1 MFHLILTSIPKSLRA
16 QTTRMFIIL
25 AIVFAALWA
34 FTASLP
40 MD

>member
-1 MFHLILTSIPKSLRA
+1 MIAALRV
-16 QTTRMFIIL
+16 QTTRMFIGL

-34 FTASLP
+34 FTSSLP